1 MILPQGGTVERLSF
15 AMKFSLPRRL
25 FDILKVLIETD
36 KTLTRTCFFRII
48 KVNRCLKNKSGITG
62 FWGTGRE
69 KEYEKIR
76 SGTL

>member
-1 MILPQGGTVERLSF
+1 MNDITAGRHSRKALPLCF
-15 AMKFSLPRRL
+15 
-25 FDILKVLIETD
+25 LIETD

-62 FWGTGRE
+62 FGGTGRE